1 MPGPIREYP
10 LDRCDQFLARCKSN
24 RNAIK
29 VFATGDSW
37 LAAPGGW
44 WKGASV
50 VNLLNDDDWVH
61 AIEPAHPGFNILS
74 IAKVGFEIDKMP
86 TDHDLIALDYVRN
99 QFESQQLPFAF
110 DAFMVSAGG
119 NDFIPKVNTF
129 VDGGGGSASINS
141 IALDK
146 IFAMIRLRWSELLLR
161 LAPRQAPVLTNGYG
175 PIIPTLQPGP
185 TWLPVLNV
193 GPWVGPWLL
202 THCGLDEAEAEALAG
217 EVIDRFND
225 LVSNIGGVQYF
236 DLRPT
241 VAAMPASMWHDEIHF
256 VAAGWDLVARQWLT
270 ALDAAV
276 VRSARL
282 GQVARALRS
291 PRVAAAPVA
300 RARKKHAEKRAS
312 KPAGRSAGVYKKR
325 RSKKG
330 R

>member
-10 LDRCDQFLARCKSN
+10 LDRCDQFLAKCKSS

-29 VFATGDSW
+29 IFATGDSW

-44 WKGASV
+44 WKGSSV
-50 VNLLNDDDWVH
+50 VNLLNDDDWVR
-61 AIEPAHPGFNILS
+61 AIEPTHPGFNILS
-74 IAKVGFEIDKMP
+74 IAKVGFEIDNMP
-86 TDHDLIALDYVRN
+86 TDHDLIALDYVRS
-99 QFESQQLPFAF
+99 QFESQQIPFAF

-119 NDFIPKVNTF
+119 NDFVPKVDTF

-141 IALDK
+141 VALDK

-161 LAPRQAPVLTNGYG
+161 LAPGQAPVLTNGYG
-175 PIIPTLQPGP
+175 PIIPTLQPAP
-185 TWLPVLNV
+185 TWLPVLHV

-202 THCGLDEAEAEALAG
+202 QHCGLDEAGAEALTG
-217 EVIDRFND
+217 DVINRFNT
-225 LVSNIGGVQYF
+225 LVSTIGGVRYF

-256 VAAGWDLVARQWLT
+256 VAQGWDLVARQWLI

-282 GQVARALRS
+282 GQAARVLRL
-291 PRVAAAPVA
+291 PTTAGVPGKRV
-300 RARKKHAEKRAS
+300 RKKSAARGSS
-312 KPAGRSAGVYKKR
+312 KSAGRPRKGYKR
-325 RSKKG
+325 RRS

>member
-10 LDRCDQFLARCKSN
+10 LDRCDQFLAKCKSS

-50 VNLLNDDDWVH
+50 VNLLNDDDWVR
-61 AIEPAHPGFNILS
+61 AIEPTHPGFNILS

-99 QFESQQLPFAF
+99 QFASQQIPFAF

-119 NDFIPKVNTF
+119 NDFIPKIATF
-129 VDGGGGSASINS
+129 VDGGGGSAAVDDV
-141 IALDK
+141 ALDK
-146 IFAMIRLRWSELLLR
+146 IFAMIRLRWSELLMR
-161 LAPRQAPVLTNGYG
+161 LAPGQAPVLTNGYG

-202 THCGLDEAEAEALAG
+202 THCGLDEAGAQALAG
-217 EVIDRFND
+217 EVIDRFNA
-225 LVSNIGGVQYF
+225 LLPTINGVRYF

-256 VAAGWDLVARQWLT
+256 VAQGWDLIARQWLI

-276 VRSARL
+276 VRPARL
-282 GQVARALRS
+282 GQAARALRLPS
-291 PRVAAAPVA
+291 AAAPEAA
-300 RARKKHAEKRAS
+300 RVRKKNAARNKSKVPAS
-312 KPAGRSAGVYKKR
+312 RNAHR
-325 RSKKG
+325 RSRSRAK